1 MNGVVFQTKNTIK
14 SMAEIKDII
23 AKYEQLD
30 TSEPINLP
38 KLLNLKKELSIA
50 TFNLSVKCG
59 SFGRNFYKCEQDRK
73 VSFHKAKL
81 EAIESGES
89 AAKSDSIAES
99 KIGELRAK
107 EALNEA
113 TYRGLKE
120 IINSVTH
127 VLATMSK
134 EIDNLNAIK

>member
-1 MNGVVFQTKNTIK
+1 MKGVVLVTKNTIK
-14 SMAEIKDII
+14 NMAEVKDIVK
-23 AKYEQLD
+23 AYEQLD

-50 TFNLSVKCG
+50 VFNLSLKCG
-59 SFGRNFYKCEQDRK
+59 TFGKSFYSTEQERK
-73 VSFHKAKL
+73 VSFHKEKL
-81 EAIESGES
+81 KAIESGES
-89 AAKSDSIAES
+89 AAKSESIAES
-99 KIGELRAK
+99 KIGELRAN

-120 IINSVTH
+120 VINSCTH
-127 VLATMSK
+127 ILATMSK

>member
-1 MNGVVFQTKNTIK
+1 
-14 SMAEIKDII
+14 MAEVKEIIK
-23 AKYEQLD
+23 AYEQLD

-59 SFGRNFYKCEQDRK
+59 SFGRDFYKCEQDRK
-73 VSFHKAKL
+73 VTFYKSKL

-89 AAKSDSIAES
+89 AAKAETIAET

-134 EIDNLNAIK
+134 EIDNLNSIK